1 MSGKGSLLGRLMI
14 IEQPNK
20 WLRWLYPS
28 AIWRMNPA
36 EKAVYL
42 TFDDGPIPESTPWL
56 IETLDR
62 YGVKATFF
70 MVGDNVRK
78 YPELF
83 ELIRSHG
90 HRLGNHTFNHL
101 GGFTVSSGHF
111 LRNANKADTLIHSNL
126 FRPPRGWMKNQQY
139 IRIRRHYTIIMWDL
153 VTRDYSR
160 HLTAEDVVNN
170 VKRYTRNGS
179 IITFHDSLRSIDKLK
194 TALPRCIEWLQ
205 QEGYAFKVFDEHLQH
220 SRHLK

>member
-1 MSGKGSLLGRLMI
+1 MI
-14 IEQPNK
+14 IEQPIK

-28 AIWRMNPA
+28 AIWRMNPT

-56 IETLDR
+56 IETLDH

-101 GGFTVSSGHF
+101 GGLTVSSRHY
-111 LRNANKADTLIHSNL
+111 LRNANEADMLIHTNL
-126 FRPPRGWMKNQQY
+126 FRPPRGWMTNSQY
-139 IRIRRHYTIIMWDL
+139 IHLRRHYTIIMWDL
-153 VTRDYSR
+153 LTRDYSKR
-160 HLTAEDVVNN
+160 LTANDVFNN
-170 VKRYTRNGS
+170 VKNYAQNGS

-194 TALPRCIEWLQ
+194 IALPRCIEWLQ
-205 QEGYAFKVFDEHLQH
+205 QEGYAFKVFDEKQQH

>member
-1 MSGKGSLLGRLMI
+1 MI
-14 IEQPNK
+14 IEQPTK

-28 AIWRMNPA
+28 AIWRMDPS

-56 IETLDR
+56 IETLDH

-90 HRLGNHTFNHL
+90 HRLGNHTFNHI
-101 GGFTVSSGHF
+101 GGLTVGSGRY
-111 LRNANKADTLIHSNL
+111 LRNANKADKLIGSHL
-126 FRPPRGWMKNQQY
+126 FRPPRGWMRNAQY
-139 IRIRRHYTIIMWDL
+139 INLRRHYTIIMWDL
-153 VTRDYSR
+153 VTRDYSKR
-160 HLTAEDVVNN
+160 LTADDVFEN

-194 TALPRCIEWLQ
+194 TALPRSIEWLQ
-205 QEGYAFKVFDEHLQH
+205 QQGYTFKVFDENQHH

>member
-1 MSGKGSLLGRLMI
+1 MD
-14 IEQPNK
+14 PN
-20 WLRWLYPS
+20 
-28 AIWRMNPA
+28 

-56 IETLDR
+56 LDTLDR

-78 YPELF
+78 YPELY
-83 ELIRSHG
+83 EEIRRRG

-101 GGFTVSSGHF
+101 GGITVSSKRF
-111 LRNANKADTLIHSNL
+111 LRNANEADRYIHSNL
-126 FRPPRGWMKNQQY
+126 FRPPRGWMKNAQY
-139 IRIRRHYTIIMWDL
+139 IYIRRHYTIIMWDL

-160 HLTAEDVVNN
+160 HLTAQDVVNN
-170 VKRYTRNGS
+170 VKKYVRNGS

-194 TALPRCIEWLQ
+194 TALPECIEWLQ
-205 QEGYAFKVFDEHLQH
+205 KEGYEMKVFDEKLQH
-220 SRHLK
+220 SRKLK